1 MRILMKTLLAGPGG
15 VCQPGEIHDVGGKE
29 AQALIAGGYAE
40 QVIDQASAEHRGG
53 RTRKDKAPDRT
64 QFDAAAQLAAEIAE
78 LEARLA
84 TAAETDKPAVED
96 ALATKRAA
104 FAALAE

>member
-1 MRILMKTLLAGPGG
+1 MRVRMKTLLAGPFGIR
-15 VCQPGEIHDVGGKE
+15 QPGEVHDVGAKE
-29 AQALIAGGYAE
+29 AEALVAGGYAE
-40 QVIDQASAEHRGG
+40 QVTDRAAAEHRGG

-84 TAAETDKPAVED
+84 TADEADKPAVED

-104 FAALAE
+104 LAE